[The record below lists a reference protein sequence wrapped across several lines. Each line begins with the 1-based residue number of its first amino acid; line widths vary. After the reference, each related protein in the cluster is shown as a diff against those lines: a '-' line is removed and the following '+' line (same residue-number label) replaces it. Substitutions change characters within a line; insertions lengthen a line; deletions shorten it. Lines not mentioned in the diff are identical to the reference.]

1 MSTESVSASP
11 GLQPLLQPIS
21 ADEPSGAYLLYE
33 GTYKQIREARL
44 SEEDDTPRGVWT
56 RDLKASDWG
65 EVRDLCTTALTE
77 STKDLQIAAWLTE
90 AWFHLEGAE
99 GLARG
104 LELLLTLSESFW
116 ESVHPGLSD
125 GIEFRAAPF
134 FWINEKF
141 PDMLA
146 SLIVAWPAD
155 EPERAVRW
163 GDWKRALWLDS
174 LRQRRPED
182 DEVRAEYESALSV
195 ADALRAAEQ
204 SRAAFFERLA
214 TDLVETIDR
223 TRQLES
229 FLDDRMGRDSPSL
242 VRFREAVE
250 EISAWARGRREAF
263 FDAEAAPGQSDTP
276 EVWNEPVDQGA
287 VTEPSAPDEPD
298 HGPVRPARPAGAIA
312 NRADAYARLIE
323 AARYLKEI
331 EPHSPTPYLV
341 MRAVAWGDKSLDDLL
356 REFVQQG
363 LNLEAL
369 FIFLGIE
376 GPER

>member
-1 MSTESVSASP
+1 VSTDSASVEAD
-11 GLQPLLQPIS
+11 LQSLLQPIS
-21 ADEPSGAYLLYE
+21 AEEPSGSYLLYE
-33 GTYKQIREARL
+33 GTYKEIRQARL

-65 EVRDLCTTALTE
+65 EVRNLCTNALLE
-77 STKDLQIAAWLTE
+77 ATKDLQIAAWLTE
-90 AWFHLEGAE
+90 AWFHLYGAA

-104 LELLLTLSESFW
+104 VDLMLSLSESFW

-134 FWINEKF
+134 FWVNEKF
-141 PDMLA
+141 PDMLT
-146 SLIVAWPAD
+146 SLVVARPEG

-174 LRQRRPED
+174 LRQRRPD
-182 DEVRAEYESALSV
+182 DQEVQAEYESALSV

-204 SRAAFFERLA
+204 SQPGFFADLQA
-214 TDLVETIDR
+214 DLVQTIEL

-229 FLDDRMGRDSPSL
+229 FLDDRMGPDSPSL
-242 VRFREAVE
+242 VRFREALE
-250 EISAWARGRREAF
+250 EIVAWAGGRLAVFEDDPEVPVAEVELDPSEIVD
-263 FDAEAAPGQSDTP
+263 DAEP
-276 EVWNEPVDQGA
+276 
-287 VTEPSAPDEPD
+287 
-298 HGPVRPARPAGAIA
+298 PAGPSRPPQKPGAIQ

-323 AARYLKEI
+323 AARYLKEV

-341 MRAVAWGDKSLDDLL
+341 MRAVAWGDKSLDELL